1 MKTIFFKP
9 GFEFIFSLGLMA
21 ILGLPPLLM
30 AQNNKDM
37 DIKIQNG
44 DTVVNGKSIKSLSTA
59 DRQSALTTITH
70 ISSVTTKDTSGGL
83 NRSALHNG
91 RPMIT
96 QSTMARDS
104 LGNVI
109 AMRTRKPNQALR
121 RQRMDMDNTAR
132 MRNRLGSGPGMRF
145 DSKNTQN
152 FDYISTDN
160 EGISTHV
167 SYHLSEVSDDELKK
181 MPYVEGPKFEIKDLN
196 LVPEFSTGK
205 TLLMFNLLSK
215 APAEVQLT
223 DGEGKLIWNEK
234 ALGGVFKKTFPLGLN
249 GVYYLQIKQASS
261 IALKRIMKMD

>member
-1 MKTIFFKP
+1 MKTVFFKP

-30 AQNNKDM
+30 AQNQKDM

-44 DTVVNGKSIKSLSTA
+44 DTVINGKSIKSLSAT
-59 DRQSALTTITH
+59 DRQTALITITH
-70 ISSVTTKDTSGGL
+70 ISRVTTKDTSGNL
-83 NRSALHNG
+83 NQSALHNG

-96 QSTMARDS
+96 QNTMTRDS
-104 LGNVI
+104 LGNLT
-109 AMRTRKPNQALR
+109 AMRPRKPNAAFR

-132 MRNRLGSGPGMRF
+132 MRNRLSGGPGMRF

-152 FDYISTDN
+152 FDYVTTDN

-215 APAEVQLT
+215 APSEVQLT
-223 DGEGKLIWNEK
+223 DSEGKLIWNEK
-234 ALGGVFKKTFPLGLN
+234 VQGGVFKKTFPLGLN
-249 GVYYLQIKQASS
+249 GVYFLQIKQGNS